1 MWLLH
6 HEVWECK
13 HTHTHT
19 HTTDTHKSY
28 MYVDVCAFSMAHNPN
43 SLLNYIFVQCNYSQE
58 RECSTK
64 TLKWELHINVTV
76 TYCLVQTITIP
87 HCYILSRLVLT
98 CICCRWW
105 LVPGPVSPWRPP
117 GDLCDRP
124 GGGPCSPDCP
134 NTLSPHETCQSA
146 VPQPCMG

>member
-1 MWLLH
+1 MRYGS
-6 HEVWECK
+6 VS
-13 HTHTHT
+13 THTDT

-28 MYVDVCAFSMAHNPN
+28 MYMYVHLVWHIIQTVVN
-43 SLLNYIFVQCNYSQE
+43 LTIYSYNAITVRRG
-58 RECSTK
+58 RECSTE
-64 TLKWELHINVTV
+64 TLKWELHINVSV